1 MKPYQ
6 HTREQRERRAK
17 VTGIAV
23 TFLVHALALGLC
35 LVTGL
40 TYLDPPPPERTSL
53 LIEFEEAPEVDVKPV
68 ESRIGREP
76 EAQETDPERE
86 VELVQRSESPHVT
99 TKPNLTPETKPD
111 PHGDVEVPTP
121 KVEEPK
127 LDPRASFPGMAKTD
141 NTATTPHGAAE
152 ASSEFKAGQSDG
164 NTREGKTEG
173 SANAHVK
180 GRNVLGTLPRPSYA
194 TQAEGVV
201 VVQIKVD
208 QYGNVIEAIPGFEG
222 TTVADKSLWQ
232 AAKNA
237 AMKAHFNQSADA
249 PVVQLGTI
257 TYKFKLQ

>member
-17 VTGIAV
+17 LSGAAV
-23 TFLVHALALGLC
+23 TLTVHALALGLC

-40 TYLDPPPPERTSL
+40 RYLDPPPPERTSL
-53 LIEFEEAPEVDVKPV
+53 LIEFDEAPEVDVKPV
-68 ESRIGREP
+68 ENRIGREP
-76 EAQETDPERE
+76 QADETDPEKE
-86 VELVQRSESPHVT
+86 VELIQRSASPHVT
-99 TKPNLTPETKPD
+99 TKPNLTPETRPD
-111 PHGDVEVPTP
+111 PHGD
-121 KVEEPK
+121 
-127 LDPRASFPGMAKTD
+127 SFPGMSKSD
-141 NTATTPHGAAE
+141 SPSTTPHGAAE
-152 ASSEFKAGQSDG
+152 ASPEFKAGQADG

-194 TQAEGVV
+194 TQTEGVV

-257 TYKFKLQ
+257 TYKFKLL